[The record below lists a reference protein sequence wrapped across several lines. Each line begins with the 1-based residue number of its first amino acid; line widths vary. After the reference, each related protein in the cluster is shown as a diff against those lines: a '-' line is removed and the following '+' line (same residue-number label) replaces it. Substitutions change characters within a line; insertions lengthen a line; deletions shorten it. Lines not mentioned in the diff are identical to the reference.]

1 MYSVIIGHRNRKSAC
16 VHFIL
21 LQFYLLPD
29 VAQFGRALALGAR
42 CRRFESCH
50 PDQKFEI
57 HFCGFRTFLFCGRIR
72 THLNAT
78 VRWTV
83 AATSSQ
89 TGGYLDFCL
98 WQKCKSNPVIR
109 TMRVV
114 ITDFVMATPFYF
126 NYAKP
131 LKLHCNFRGF

>member
-50 PDQKFEI
+50 PDHSAE
-57 HFCGFRTFLFCGRIR
+57 
-72 THLNAT
+72 AT
-78 VRWTV
+78 
-83 AATSSQ
+83 
-89 TGGYLDFCL
+89 L
-98 WQKCKSNPVIR
+98 
-109 TMRVV
+109 VV
-114 ITDFVMATPFYF
+114 CF
-126 NYAKP
+126 
-131 LKLHCNFRGF
+131 G